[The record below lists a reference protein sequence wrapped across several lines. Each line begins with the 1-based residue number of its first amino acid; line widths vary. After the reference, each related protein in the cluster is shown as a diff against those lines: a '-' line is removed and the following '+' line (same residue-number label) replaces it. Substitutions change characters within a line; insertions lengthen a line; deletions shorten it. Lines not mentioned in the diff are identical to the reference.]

1 MSGYYVE
8 ILMPLKS
15 EPANIAIY
23 LFQYFAD
30 NPVKKRA
37 EPPRSQYAGTAAGG
51 HDIHI
56 LSLMQNS
63 SHSEE
68 GKGWVG

>member
-1 MSGYYVE
+1 MSHTPG
-8 ILMPLKS
+8 
-15 EPANIAIY
+15 
-23 LFQYFAD
+23 
-30 NPVKKRA
+30 
-37 EPPRSQYAGTAAGG
+37 SQYAGTTAGR
-51 HDIHI
+51 HEIHI

>member
-1 MSGYYVE
+1 ME
-8 ILMPLKS
+8 N
-15 EPANIAIY
+15 EP
-23 LFQYFAD
+23 
-30 NPVKKRA
+30 NPQG
-37 EPPRSQYAGTAAGG
+37 SQYASTAAGG

-68 GKGWVG
+68 GKGWGRVEVGCPAPHCSSHQPN